1 MARPAASAYV
11 AKPIRN
17 LIPIRIKRAAPV
29 SRSTGKVLVC
39 VTEDWFALSH
49 FKPLI
54 RRLKLI
60 FDEVVVVTRSSGR
73 MAEIETLGART
84 IDFEYNR
91 SSMNPAREAKT
102 VRRLSA
108 ILTRE
113 QPSIVHLIAMK
124 PIVIGGLAAEL
135 AKTPHVVVHMTG
147 LGFLAISDTIKAR
160 VAKHIALAIIG
171 RALRRR
177 SNWLFV
183 ENPEDLA
190 FLREGGADPANRV
203 TMLGGAGIDPS
214 EFPEQSETGN
224 APPRAAFVGRII
236 KSKGVG
242 ILFEASRLLEQRNVA
257 LAIDL
262 YGDTD
267 EGNPEAISVATLQ
280 SWHDGVRRNYRG
292 VTRDVPGVWRQSDIF
307 VLPALSR
314 EGMPRALLEA
324 AASGRPSIVSD
335 VPGCRHFV
343 QHEIEGLIV
352 PPGDASALADALE
365 RLATDRELRSRLG
378 KAARAKVLSGYTVAK
393 VEAAIE
399 EAYARCLVP
408 R

>member
-1 MARPAASAYV
+1 M
-11 AKPIRN
+11 
-17 LIPIRIKRAAPV
+17 

-60 FDEVVVVTRSSGR
+60 FEEVVVVARSSGR
-73 MAEIETLGART
+73 MAEIEALGART

-91 SSMNPAREAKT
+91 SSLNPVREAKT
-102 VRRLSA
+102 IRRLSA
-108 ILTRE
+108 ILVRE
-113 QPSIVHLIAMK
+113 RPSATHLIAMK
-124 PIVIGGLAAEL
+124 PIVIGSLAAEL

-160 VAKHIALAIIG
+160 AAKRVALAVIG
-171 RALRRR
+171 RTVRRD

-190 FLREGGADPANRV
+190 FLREGGADPADRV
-203 TMLGGAGIDPS
+203 TMLGGAGIDPA
-214 EFPEQSETGN
+214 EFPEQPDTRN
-224 APPRAAFVGRII
+224 VPPRAAFVGRII

-242 ILFEASRLLEQRNVA
+242 VLLEASRLLEARNVP

-267 EGNPEAISVATLQ
+267 EGNPEAIPIATLQ

-292 VTRDVPGVWRQSDIF
+292 ATRDVPAVWRQSDIF

-343 QHEIEGLIV
+343 RHEVEGLIV
-352 PPGDASALADALE
+352 PPGDALALADALE
-365 RLATDRELRSRLG
+365 RLAIDRELRVRLG
-378 KAARAKVLSGYTVAK
+378 RAARAKILAGYTAAK

-399 EAYARCLVP
+399 EAYARCLAP